1 MTEGKERKFVE
12 TIEMQVVL
20 RDYNPEKDVRFKG
33 SVVLD
38 HAPYP
43 TLRVNYRRFY
53 NNK

>member
-12 TIEMQVVL
+12 TVELQVVL

-43 TLRVNYRRFY
+43 NLKVKSTTN
-53 NNK
+53 